1 MAGFFQGVDKALTNL
16 SQSPVGMA
24 GMGLLMMPQQSLTPI
39 NPFEYAAQGMQMG
52 AQNRQRAQTLSA
64 LQERQRQEDEYR
76 RMEYLMQAQQYQQEQ
91 LDRAEAQRMAEEQA
105 KNFEAYLSTKTPEE
119 QILARAAGPEYIKRD
134 INARFPSETP
144 GERYANA
151 LGLPPNSPERT
162 NFLREYTL
170 RPKNQI
176 NIGGKPLSAAEL
188 ARLQTPS
195 GELLPFGTTP
205 EQAIEMGA
213 TVAPKAPTEGQ
224 SVSAGFYERML
235 QSNSIITPERERLLA
250 DATEAI
256 AAGVP
261 MIGNYFSSP
270 EYQLARQAQENF
282 VTANLRKESGAVIS
296 KEEMDKEIRKYFPQP
311 GDFQQVID
319 QKRLAREAAINAMRR
334 NAGRALK
341 NQQGPTG
348 QQQETPEDIARRY
361 LQQ

>member
-1 MAGFFQGVDKALTNL
+1 
-16 SQSPVGMA
+16 
-24 GMGLLMMPQQSLTPI
+24 
-39 NPFEYAAQGMQMG
+39 
-52 AQNRQRAQTLSA
+52 
-64 LQERQRQEDEYR
+64 
-76 RMEYLMQAQQYQQEQ
+76 
-91 LDRAEAQRMAEEQA
+91 
-105 KNFEAYLSTKTPEE
+105 
-119 QILARAAGPEYIKRD
+119 
-134 INARFPSETP
+134 
-144 GERYANA
+144 
-151 LGLPPNSPERT
+151 
-162 NFLREYTL
+162 
-170 RPKNQI
+170 
-176 NIGGKPLSAAEL
+176 
-188 ARLQTPS
+188 
-195 GELLPFGTTP
+195 
-205 EQAIEMGA
+205 
-213 TVAPKAPTEGQ
+213 
-224 SVSAGFYERML
+224 ML